1 MIRFEEEA
9 ARVKLSAQPS
19 CSNSYLF
26 QRWST
31 TWNAYIDEKE
41 TADLED
47 KYHVTVVQ
55 MPLSGESPQL
65 SKVKSNRMHAGVGG

>member
-1 MIRFEEEA
+1 MIRFGEKA
-9 ARVKLSAQPS
+9 ARVQLSAQPS

-31 TWNAYIDEKE
+31 TWNAYIDEEE

-65 SKVKSNRMHAGVGG
+65 SKVKSNRIGVGG